1 MNILGLPLILCVLK
15 LSARIFCYT
24 TRPHIWRAVS
34 LLRDKVLMSHK
45 FSLRSII
52 GIDVSHSVR
61 EFETKHV
68 TIVSILQGATGP
80 QGNPGTPV
88 SPAICFLL
96 CIQKGA
102 GTMCNSS
109 CDSLHEK
116 LSGVTSY

>member
-34 LLRDKVLMSHK
+34 LLTDQG
-45 FSLRSII
+45 FNEPQILRSII

-61 EFETKHV
+61 GFETKHV

-102 GTMCNSS
+102 GTMCSS
-109 CDSLHEK
+109 SYDSLHEK
-116 LSGVTSY
+116 LSGVTSF